1 MLKSVVQT
9 AKREWKNL
17 LSGTPGLVRQVRTV
31 SGERERTGPIKSWRS
46 RQTEVGINSG
56 TDAEAEIIWQNTTEE
71 EDDNNR
77 SIVTIAASHH
87 RSKEWKQEV
96 EQEVH

>member
-1 MLKSVVQT
+1 MLKNVVQT
-9 AKREWKNL
+9 VKREWKNL
-17 LSGTPGLVRQVRTV
+17 LSATPGIVRRDRTV
-31 SGERERTGPIKSWRS
+31 SGERERTGSIKSRRS

-56 TDAEAEIIWQNTTEE
+56 TDAEAERIWQNTTEE

-77 SIVTIAASHH
+77 SVVT
-87 RSKEWKQEV
+87 RGWKQEV